1 MLGNKKATKM
11 KKFRNQVRRIRLIQ
25 RKKKETD
32 KNKIRCG
39 PFEIKTLVI

>member
-1 MLGNKKATKM
+1 M

-25 RKKKETD
+25 RNKKETD
-32 KNKIRCG
+32 KNKIRYG